1 MSVSGC
7 ALCGKRVGS
16 GGRVELIRST
26 PVPDTRYWHD
36 DCWRQHSNP
45 GSDDGMSR
53 GPGGVPGQGA
63 VYRYRAVAYAF
74 QVVADDKPAAVR
86 WLLSVGYRWDDHL
99 GGCRT
104 GAREEKGFYY
114 GRDDVGEPLTV
125 RAPGGAACRV
135 SAGDWL
141 VLHPDGVVQVY
152 ADAAFRRLFEE
163 AE

>member
-53 GPGGVPGQGA
+53 GPGGVPGEGA
-63 VYRYRAVAYAF
+63 VYRYRAVAYAL

-86 WLLSVGYRWDDHL
+86 WLLSVG
-99 GGCRT
+99 
-104 GAREEKGFYY
+104 
-114 GRDDVGEPLTV
+114 
-125 RAPGGAACRV
+125 
-135 SAGDWL
+135 
-141 VLHPDGVVQVY
+141 
-152 ADAAFRRLFEE
+152 
-163 AE
+163 